1 MNLSK
6 AGAGEVSTKDK
17 ASRAS
22 KVTRSGRGSRVGMA
36 NSKIESLAL
45 KLHGVCKSYPKF
57 ELKDVTFSL
66 PRGFI
71 MGFIGPNGAGKTTTI
86 KIIMNMVRKS
96 RGKVEALGLDHMI
109 HEREVKHRIGYL
121 GEEPR
126 FYEEMT
132 PAWFG
137 GFVSKYYPTWDM
149 TYFNSTLDRFQIDPA
164 KRVKNLSKGMKVKL
178 GLALALSHKPE
189 LLILD
194 EPTSGLDP
202 VIRRDVLDELMS
214 VIQDEKRSVF
224 FSTHITQDIERIADY
239 VTFIN
244 QVRIVESDIKDD
256 LPARWKWVS
265 FPLPIRTGEAKG
277 SFEARN
283 LEADVARAKAYVEA
297 MLEREL
303 KGVFVGHKIEGL
315 TFSGI
320 TCAYSTD
327 LESKV
332 AQLVGSRPRVAP
344 VTLDDILVATVRGNN
359 AC

>member
-1 MNLSK
+1 MKDNNARNDRK
-6 AGAGEVSTKDK
+6 AETQNKTGAGAHTPD
-17 ASRAS
+17 
-22 KVTRSGRGSRVGMA
+22 
-36 NSKIESLAL
+36 NLAL
-45 KLHGVCKSYPKF
+45 MLRGVCKSYPKF

-86 KIIMNMVRKS
+86 KIIMNMARKS
-96 RGKVEALGLDHMI
+96 RGTVEALGLDHRLY
-109 HEREVKHRIGYL
+109 EQEVKRRIGYL

-132 PAWFG
+132 PLWFG
-137 GFVSKYYPTWDM
+137 GFVSKYYPTWDKA
-149 TYFNSTLDRFQIDPA
+149 YYDATLDRFGIDPL
-164 KRVKNLSKGMKVKL
+164 KRVKDLSKGMKVKL

-239 VTFIN
+239 VTFIHEG
-244 QVRIVESDIKDD
+244 RIVESDVKDD
-256 LPARWKWVS
+256 ILGRWKSIS
-265 FPLPIRTGEAKG
+265 FPLPVGTGDLKG
-277 SFEARN
+277 SFGARD
-283 LEADVARAKAYVEA
+283 LEADVAKATAYVERI
-297 MLEREL
+297 LDQEL
-303 KGVFVGHKIEGL
+303 KGVFMGHKIEGL

-320 TCAYSTD
+320 TSTFSGA
-327 LESKV
+327 LEGKV
-332 AQLVGSRPRVAP
+332 SQLVGSRPRVAP
-344 VTLDDILVATVRGNN
+344 VSLDDILVAIVRGND

>member
-1 MNLSK
+1 MKGSNARNDRK
-6 AGAGEVSTKDK
+6 AEGRNQAGAH
-17 ASRAS
+17 ASD
-22 KVTRSGRGSRVGMA
+22 
-36 NSKIESLAL
+36 NLAL
-45 KLHGVCKSYPKF
+45 MLRGVCKSYPKF

-86 KIIMNMVRKS
+86 KIIMNMARKS
-96 RGKVEALGLDHMI
+96 RGTVEALGLDHRLY
-109 HEREVKHRIGYL
+109 EKEVKRRIGYV

-132 PAWFG
+132 PLWFE
-137 GFVSKYYPTWDM
+137 GFVSKYYPTWDKA
-149 TYFNSTLDRFQIDPA
+149 YFDATLDRFGIDPA
-164 KRVKNLSKGMKVKL
+164 KRVKDLSKGMKVKL

-239 VTFIN
+239 VTFIHEG
-244 QVRIVESDIKDD
+244 RIVESDVKDD
-256 LPARWKWVS
+256 ILGRWKSIS
-265 FPLPIRTGEAKG
+265 FPLPVRTGEAQG
-277 SFEARN
+277 SLGVRD
-283 LEADVARAKAYVEA
+283 LEADVAKATAYVER
-297 MLEREL
+297 LLDQEL
-303 KGVFVGHKIEGL
+303 QGVFIGHKIEGL

-320 TCAYSTD
+320 TSAFSST

-332 AQLVGSRPRVAP
+332 TQLVGSRPRVAP
-344 VTLDDILVATVRGNN
+344 VSLDDILVFIVRGNN

>member
-1 MNLSK
+1 MKGSNARNDRK
-6 AGAGEVSTKDK
+6 TERRNQAGAGAHTSD
-17 ASRAS
+17 
-22 KVTRSGRGSRVGMA
+22 
-36 NSKIESLAL
+36 NLAL
-45 KLHGVCKSYPKF
+45 MLCGVCKSYPKF

-71 MGFIGPNGAGKTTTI
+71 MGFIGPNGTGKTTTI
-86 KIIMNMVRKS
+86 KIIMNMARKS
-96 RGKVEALGLDHMI
+96 RGTVKALGLDHRLY
-109 HEREVKHRIGYL
+109 EREVKRRIGYV

-132 PAWFG
+132 PLWFE
-137 GFVSKYYPTWDM
+137 GFVSKYYPTWDKA
-149 TYFNSTLDRFQIDPA
+149 YFDATLDRFGIDPA
-164 KRVKNLSKGMKVKL
+164 KRVKDLSKGMKVKL

-239 VTFIN
+239 VTFIHEG
-244 QVRIVESDIKDD
+244 RIVESDVKDD
-256 LPARWKWVS
+256 ILGRWKSIS
-265 FPLPIRTGEAKG
+265 FPLPVRAGEAQG
-277 SFEARN
+277 SLGARD
-283 LEADVARAKAYVEA
+283 LEADVAKAAAYVER
-297 MLEREL
+297 LLDQEL
-303 KGVFVGHKIEGL
+303 QGVFIGHKIEGL

-320 TCAYSTD
+320 TSAFSST
-327 LESKV
+327 LEGKV
-332 AQLVGSRPRVAP
+332 AQLIGSRPRVAP
-344 VTLDDILVATVRGNN
+344 VSLDDILVAIVRGNN

>member
-1 MNLSK
+1 MKGSNAMNDIK
-6 AGAGEVSTKDK
+6 AERRGWAGAEDY
-17 ASRAS
+17 APR
-22 KVTRSGRGSRVGMA
+22 
-36 NSKIESLAL
+36 NLAL
-45 KLHGVCKSYPKF
+45 MLQGVCKSYPKF
-57 ELKDVTFSL
+57 ELKDVAFSL

-86 KIIMNMVRKS
+86 KIIMNMARKS
-96 RGKVEALGLDHMI
+96 RGTVEALGLDHRLY
-109 HEREVKHRIGYL
+109 EKEVKRRIGYL

-132 PAWFG
+132 PAWFE
-137 GFVSKYYPTWDM
+137 GFVSKYYPTWDK
-149 TYFNSTLDRFQIDPA
+149 TYFDATLDRFGINPV

-178 GLALALSHKPE
+178 GLAIALSHKPE

-239 VTFIN
+239 VTFIHDG
-244 QVRIVESDIKDD
+244 RIMESDVKDD
-256 LPARWKWVS
+256 ILGRWKSIS
-265 FPLPIRTGEAKG
+265 FPLPVMRGEGEG
-277 SFEARN
+277 SLGAADLEAR
-283 LEADVARAKAYVEA
+283 VAQASAHVERI
-297 MLEREL
+297 LSQEL
-303 KGVFVGHKIEGL
+303 KGVFTGHKIEGL

-320 TCAYSTD
+320 TSAFSD
-327 LESKV
+327 ALESKV
-332 AQLVGSRPRVAP
+332 TQLMGTKPRVAP
-344 VTLDDILVATVRGNN
+344 VSLDDILVAIVRGNN

>member
-1 MNLSK
+1 MKGSNARNDEK
-6 AGAGEVSTKDK
+6 TERRNQAGAGAHTSD
-17 ASRAS
+17 
-22 KVTRSGRGSRVGMA
+22 
-36 NSKIESLAL
+36 NLAL
-45 KLHGVCKSYPKF
+45 MLRGVCKSYPKF

-86 KIIMNMVRKS
+86 KIIMNMARKS
-96 RGKVEALGLDHMI
+96 RGTVKALGLDHRLY
-109 HEREVKHRIGYL
+109 EKEVKRRIGYV

-132 PAWFG
+132 PLWFG
-137 GFVSKYYPTWDM
+137 GFVSKYYPTWDKA
-149 TYFNSTLDRFQIDPA
+149 YFDATLDRFGIDPA
-164 KRVKNLSKGMKVKL
+164 KRVKDLSKGMKVKL

-239 VTFIN
+239 VTFIHEG
-244 QVRIVESDIKDD
+244 RIVESDVKDD
-256 LPARWKWVS
+256 ILGRWKSIS
-265 FPLPIRTGEAKG
+265 FPLPVRAGEAQGSLRTGAMQG
-277 SFEARN
+277 TLGTRD
-283 LEADVARAKAYVEA
+283 LEADVAKATAYVER
-297 MLEREL
+297 MLDQEL
-303 KGVFVGHKIEGL
+303 QGVFIGHKIEGL

-320 TCAYSTD
+320 TSAFSST
-327 LESKV
+327 LEGKV
-332 AQLVGSRPRVAP
+332 AQLIGSRPRVAP
-344 VTLDDILVATVRGNN
+344 VSLDDILVAIVRGNN